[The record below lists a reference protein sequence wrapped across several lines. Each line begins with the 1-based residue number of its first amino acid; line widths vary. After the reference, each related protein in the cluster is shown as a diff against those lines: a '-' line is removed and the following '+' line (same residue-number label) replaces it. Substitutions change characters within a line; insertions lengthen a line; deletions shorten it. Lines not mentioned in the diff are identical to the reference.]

1 MMWLVFLI
9 IGFLVGLLVISTGGG
24 GAAIYLGLLTS
35 IFGLAPAVAAS
46 TSLFTAF
53 PSLVVG
59 AYGHYRTG
67 QIHFKVGNQMLL
79 TAIPATVVGALL
91 APYIPNDIYTWIVAI
106 ILTGLGIQV
115 LVKRFLM
122 THAKAPRHQSA
133 QAAIYG
139 LLSGIMVGVA
149 GLSGGGPII
158 AGLLVL
164 GLDMLPAAATS
175 SYVLVGTSLVGLL
188 FHLSANNIDWQVG
201 TWLMIGAVVGA
212 LCAPRLLMHVDPAK
226 LNYYVK
232 PFMGVLL
239 IFMGLRMLF

>member
-1 MMWLVFLI
+1 MWLVFLI

-35 IFGLAPAVAAS
+35 VFGLAPAVAAS

-67 QIHFKVGNQMLL
+67 QIHFKVGNQMLM

-91 APYIPNDIYTWIVAI
+91 APYIPNDVYTWIVAI

-115 LVKRFLM
+115 LVKRFLIRQ
-122 THAKAPRHQSA
+122 TKAPRHQST
-133 QAAIYG
+133 QAAVYG

-201 TWLMIGAVVGA
+201 IGLMIGAVLGA
-212 LCAPRLLMHVDPAK
+212 VCAPRLLMHVDPAK

-232 PFMGVLL
+232 PFMGILL
-239 IFMGLRMLF
+239 VFMGLRMIF

>member
-35 IFGLAPAVAAS
+35 VFGLAPAVAAS

-91 APYIPNDIYTWIVAI
+91 APYIPNDVYTWIVAL
-106 ILTGLGIQV
+106 ILTGLGVQV
-115 LVKRFLM
+115 LVKRFLS
-122 THAKAPRHQSA
+122 HSNKPVRHQGI

-139 LLSGIMVGVA
+139 MLSGVMVGVA

-188 FHLSANNIDWQVG
+188 FHLSANNIDWNVG
-201 TWLMIGAVVGA
+201 IGLMIGAVLGA

-226 LNYYVK
+226 LNYYIK
-232 PFMGVLL
+232 PFMGILL
-239 IFMGLRMLF
+239 LFMGLRMIL

>member
-91 APYIPNDIYTWIVAI
+91 APYIPNDVYTWIVAI